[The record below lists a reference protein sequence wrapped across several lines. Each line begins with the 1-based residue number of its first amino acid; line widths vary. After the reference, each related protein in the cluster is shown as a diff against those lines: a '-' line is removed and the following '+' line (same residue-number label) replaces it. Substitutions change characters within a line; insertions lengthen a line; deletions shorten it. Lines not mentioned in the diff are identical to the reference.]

1 MNANRQAAL
10 PDSRVLSELAPERE
24 PPESAQAYRERGC
37 AYLQSGAVAEAI
49 AAFEAATRLNPA
61 LLECWQTLAS
71 LYGAQGAVQLAD
83 RAARRADMLARL
95 PATLLAIS
103 IDLHDGKLYQAEKAC
118 REYMRNNPRDVEGMR
133 LLAAIG
139 IQLGVLDDAEFLL
152 ESCLVFS
159 PSHTLARYDYVRVL
173 HKRQKFAQARA
184 QAQLLLKVDP
194 GNASY
199 KSAFAA
205 ESLAVGDF
213 ETALRIYAELVDA
226 DPADHNHFLHQGHA
240 LKTVGRTPDA
250 IACYRRAGRL
260 KPDFG
265 DAFWSLANLKTYR
278 FEDAEIEQMLARE
291 ADPATA
297 LADRY
302 HLCFALGKAFEQRR
316 EFARSFELYERGNRL
331 KKSELRYRPERLMQ
345 EMQLQREVFTEEFVR
360 SRAGQGCAA
369 ADPIFIVGM
378 PRAGSTLLEQVLASH
393 PLVDGTLELPNIL
406 SIAFRLNGRQTLNQM
421 PRYPGVVRE
430 LAPQMLQALGQ
441 EYIRGTKVYR
451 KSAPRFTDKM
461 PNNFRHVGLIGLM
474 LPNARIID
482 ARRNPMA
489 CCFSV
494 FQQLFAEGQ
503 EFSYDLSDVGQYY
516 RAYVELMDHW
526 DRVMPGRVLRVNYE
540 DVVADLDTQV
550 RRLLDFCGLPFDERC
565 LSFHETERA
574 VRTASS
580 EQVRQPLYRGAV
592 EHWKNFEP
600 HLQPLKNALGDLA
613 REDVR

>member
-1 MNANRQAAL
+1 MT
-10 PDSRVLSELAPERE
+10 LAEVVPATPS
-24 PPESAQAYRERGC
+24 PPSAQAYRELGRLHLESDDIP
-37 AYLQSGAVAEAI
+37 AATT
-49 AAFEAATRLNPA
+49 AFEKAIGLNPA
-61 LLECWQTLAS
+61 LLECWEALTS
-71 LYGAQGAVQLAD
+71 LYEAQGAVQLAE
-83 RAARRADMLARL
+83 RAARRAAMLAGL
-95 PATLLAIS
+95 PAPLLAIS
-103 IDLHDGKLYQAEKAC
+103 IDLHDGKLYQAEKAS
-118 REYMRNNPRDVEGMR
+118 REYMREHPRDVEGMR
-133 LLAAIG
+133 LLAVIG
-139 IQLGVLDDAEFLL
+139 MQLGVLDDAEFLL
-152 ESCLVFS
+152 ESCLVFN
-159 PSHTLARYDYVRVL
+159 PSHTPARYDYVRVL

-184 QAQLLLKVDP
+184 QAEQLLKVDP
-194 GNASY
+194 GNGAY

-213 ETALRIYAELVDA
+213 ETALRTYAELIGA
-226 DPADHNHFLHQGHA
+226 DPTDHNHFLHHGHA

-250 IACYRRAGRL
+250 IECYRRAGRL

-278 FEDAEIEQMLARE
+278 FEDVEIEQMVARE

-302 HLCFALGKAFEQRR
+302 HLCFALGKAFEQRD
-316 EFARSFELYERGNRL
+316 EFARSFGFYERGNRL
-331 KKSELRYRPERLMQ
+331 KKSELRYRPERLIQ
-345 EMQLQREVFTEEFVR
+345 EMQLQQEVFTEELVH
-360 SRAGQGCAA
+360 SRAGRGCGA

-406 SIAFRLNGRQTLNQM
+406 SLAFRLNGRQTLDDT

-441 EYIRGTKVYR
+441 EYLRGTKVYR

-461 PNNFRHVGLIGLM
+461 PNNFRHVGLIGLI

-503 EFSYDLSDVGQYY
+503 EFSYDLADVGQYY
-516 RAYVELMDHW
+516 RAYIDLMAHW
-526 DRVMPGRVLRVNYE
+526 HRVMPGRVLRVNYE
-540 DVVADLDTQV
+540 DVVADLETQV
-550 RRLLDFCGLPFDERC
+550 RRVLEFCELPFDERC

-580 EQVRQPLYRGAV
+580 EQVRQPLYRGAI
-592 EHWKNFEP
+592 EHWRNFEP
-600 HLQPLKNALGDLA
+600 YLQPLTEALGDLA
-613 REDVR
+613 RDNAS